1 MSIVNAFIY
10 EWKKTRFSS
19 SEKLKIVLSWI
30 FGFAHDTVLPEVFRS
45 QDEFNLE
52 EWIDKRMGKRV

>member
-1 MSIVNAFIY
+1 MSIVNAFMY

-19 SEKLKIVLSWI
+19 WEKLKIVLSWI
-30 FGFAHDTVLPEVFRS
+30 FRFAHNTVLPEVFRS
-45 QDEFNLE
+45 QGEFNLE